1 MNKKKVIISLVIL
14 AILIL
19 GVFYLSK
26 YIKENKINN
35 QNEGANNSLTG
46 NVVLDIELDEKSEK
60 QSFFERLTS
69 IFKKKN

>member
-46 NVVLDIELDEKSEK
+46 NVVLDIELDGKSEK

>member
-69 IFKKKN
+69 IFKKKK